1 MTDESTDL
9 AKLLGVELLDPGP
22 EPARA
27 QLEVT
32 PKVCQPFG
40 IVHGGTFATIAETL
54 CSWATYEAVKGD
66 GMAAL
71 GQSNQASFLRPISDG
86 VIEAVASPRHRGRT
100 TWIWDTE
107 LSDDAGHLC
116 ALVRMTI
123 AVRPMPGGG

>member
-1 MTDESTDL
+1 MTAGPRDL
-9 AKLLGVELLDPGP
+9 SSLLGIERIDPGP

-27 QLEVT
+27 RLEVT

-40 IVHGGTFATIAETL
+40 IVHGGTFASIAETL

-66 GMAAL
+66 GMVAI
-71 GQSNQASFLRPISDG
+71 GQSNQASFLRPVTEGTID
-86 VIEAVASPRHRGRT
+86 ATATPRHRGRT

-107 LSDDAGHLC
+107 ITDDSGRLC

-123 AVRPMPGGG
+123 AVRPMPNGG